1 MIDFNIDEEHAIL
14 TVCPEG
20 ALSEQDFTRMA
31 AAVDPVIEQK
41 GDLAGL
47 VIHAKSFSGWDS
59 FASMLSHFRFVRDHH
74 RHIKK
79 LAVVSDSAV
88 LTVFPQIAAH
98 FISAELKHFHFNEY
112 SDALTWIQAGEQ
124 HSRPLHRSRSN
135 YFHKHLILLNLVT
148 FMEGFYVCIVSAF
161 D

>member
-1 MIDFNIDEEHAIL
+1 MIHFNIDEEHAIL

-20 ALSEQDFTRMA
+20 ALSEQDFARVA
-31 AAVDPVIEQK
+31 AAVDPIIELQ
-41 GDLAGL
+41 GELTGL
-47 VIHAKSFSGWDS
+47 IIHTKAFPGWDS

-88 LTVFPQIAAH
+88 LNIFPHISAH

-112 SDALTWIQAGEQ
+112 SDALTWLQANGQ
-124 HSRPLHRSRSN
+124 NR
-135 YFHKHLILLNLVT
+135 
-148 FMEGFYVCIVSAF
+148 
-161 D
+161 